1 MVKAAKIPH
10 EVDEKDS
17 ARTVPDNS
25 PLPEAGYPVMTSDQ
39 VLAALPYAICVL
51 EHQSNNDLLV
61 LHTNPRMEAI
71 IGSAGQGDE
80 PLPLGDISDL
90 AYHPD
95 FKDALSI
102 TLSRDRKGAF
112 DWCAD
117 VDQTPVLLHGEME
130 LITTSAIG
138 PNGGANGGPDRIV
151 LTLSEIEGTANAGSN
166 AIAHKDGHDL
176 LTGLPDYATFISRL
190 RDILTYSK
198 GMRPATVLSLNLD
211 RFQQINESLGFDTGD
226 NVLITAARRIKD
238 VLPTGSLLSRFICD
252 EFTIFAPG
260 MKSDEEARKL
270 ADRIHTAIKTPM
282 PLGEC
287 TVHISAAIGIAHSTP
302 TLHGVEDLVRNA
314 IMAMHKAKATGIG
327 STATYSQDLRKHAQ
341 SQFTLEADLRK
352 AIQNR
357 ELELHYQPICNMISG
372 EITGFEA
379 LTRWNHPERG
389 PVSPV
394 EFIPLAEQSG
404 LILPLGAWALHEA
417 CRQMAEWDHIPGLD
431 QNLIINVNVSGIQFS
446 EPGFIDSA
454 RQALNDS
461 GLDGRR
467 LRLEITESTLMSN
480 ADLVADLLLDLKAL
494 GLQLAID
501 DFGTGYSSL
510 SYLNRFPID
519 TLKIDRSFT
528 QKLDD
533 KSGDAKIVHIIT
545 TLAQT
550 MGMTTVAEGIE
561 TKEQREQLSQL
572 GCQMAQGYLFAR
584 PLSADSA
591 TELLKSGKS
600 LP

>member
-1 MVKAAKIPH
+1 MVKAAQIPH
-10 EVDEKDS
+10 EVDGTDS
-17 ARTVPDNS
+17 ARAVPDNS
-25 PLPEAGYPVMTSDQ
+25 TLLEAGYPVMTSDQ

-51 EHQSNNDLLV
+51 EHQPNNDLLV
-61 LHTNPRMEAI
+61 LHANPRMEAI
-71 IGSAGQGDE
+71 IGNTSQGGE
-80 PLPLGDISDL
+80 PLPLSDISDL

-95 FKDALSI
+95 FKDALSL

-117 VDQTPVLLHGEME
+117 VEQTPVLLHGEME
-130 LITTSAIG
+130 LIATPDG
-138 PNGGANGGPDRIV
+138 DPDRIV
-151 LTLSEIEGTANAGSN
+151 LTLNERKAKTSAGSN

-226 NVLITAARRIKD
+226 HVLTTAARRIKE

-260 MKSDEEARKL
+260 MKSDEETRKL
-270 ADRIHTAIKTPM
+270 ADKIHTAIKTPM
-282 PLGEC
+282 PLDEC

-314 IMAMHKAKATGIG
+314 IMAMHKAKANGIG

-417 CRQMAEWDHIPGLD
+417 CRQMAEWDRLSGSD

-454 RQALNDS
+454 RQALNVS

-561 TKEQREQLSQL
+561 TLEQREQLSQL
-572 GCQMAQGYLFAR
+572 GCQLAQGFLFAR

-591 TELLKSGKS
+591 TDLLASGKS